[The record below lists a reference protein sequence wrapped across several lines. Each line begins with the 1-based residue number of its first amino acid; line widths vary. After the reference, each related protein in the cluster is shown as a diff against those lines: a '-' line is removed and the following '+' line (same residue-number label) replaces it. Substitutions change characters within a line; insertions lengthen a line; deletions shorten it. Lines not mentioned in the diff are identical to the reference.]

1 MKLNTI
7 VLPVALSGLFL
18 FLSGCS
24 DSAPT
29 AEAVEEIEVIVEEE
43 TLTTQETP
51 AEEGAESLEPELTF
65 DTLEDKVSYGVG
77 YQFGMGL
84 TRQMDLELNQ
94 AAIFAGIE
102 DSLTGTELRVSQEEL
117 QAAFVDMQAQAQAKT
132 AAVAPANL
140 AAAVAFLETNGA
152 REGVVTTDSG
162 LQYEI
167 ITEGTGALPAA
178 SDTVEVHYHGTLLD
192 GTVFDSS
199 VDRGETISFP
209 VQGVIPGWVE
219 GLQLMPVG
227 SKWRL
232 FIHPSLAYGERGSG
246 PTIGPNSALIF
257 EVELISI
264 EGQ

>member
-1 MKLNTI
+1 MKLNPI

-29 AEAVEEIEVIVEEE
+29 DEAVEVIVEEE
-43 TLTTQETP
+43 SLTTEEVPT
-51 AEEGAESLEPELTF
+51 EEGAESLDPELTF
-65 DTLEDKVSYGVG
+65 ETLEDKVSYGVG
-77 YQFGMGL
+77 YQFGISL
-84 TRQMDLELNQ
+84 ARQMNLELNR
-94 AAIFAGIE
+94 AAINAGIE
-102 DSLTGTELRVSQEEL
+102 DSLNGADIRISQEEL
-117 QAAFVDMQAQAQAKT
+117 QAAFGEMQAQDQANT

-140 AAAVAFLETNGA
+140 AAAEAFLETNGA
-152 REGVVTTDSG
+152 REGVVTTESG

-199 VDRGETISFP
+199 VDRGETSSFP

-246 PTIGPNSALIF
+246 PSIGPNSALIF
-257 EVELISI
+257 EVEIFSI
-264 EGQ
+264 AGQ